1 MNTPADPGSTGV
13 SRARLKLVFMFLL
26 PVIAVGLATLVYV
39 TGIGIPK
46 STVNKGVL
54 LVPPRQ
60 LDDLELRDTTT
71 ATWRYA
77 TQGAG
82 WGILVAGGENCVQL
96 CRERLLLARQVHRAL
111 GRAQE
116 RVKRYYLDTAT
127 TLTPDTAA
135 YLAAEQKGL
144 TVIHTPEPALRAL
157 LAAQPGDPDPLASGT
172 IYLVDKRGF
181 VMMYYLPSHPGRAMI
196 DDLRFLLRNTPE

>member
-1 MNTPADPGSTGV
+1 MTTPADPAQTGV
-13 SRARLKLVFMFLL
+13 PRAKLKLAFMFLL

-46 STVNKGVL
+46 TTVNKGVL

-60 LDDLELRDTTT
+60 LDDLDLRDAT
-71 ATWRYA
+71 AANWRYA
-77 TQGAG
+77 AQGAA
-82 WGILVAGGENCVQL
+82 WGILVAGAENCAQL
-96 CRERLLLARQVHRAL
+96 CRERLLLARQVHRSL
-111 GRAQE
+111 GRDQD
-116 RVKRYYLDTAT
+116 RVKRYYLDTGT
-127 TLTPDTAA
+127 TLTADTAA
-135 YLAAEQKGL
+135 YVAAEQQGL

-157 LAAQPGDPDPLASGT
+157 LASQPGDPDPLAAGT

-181 VMMYYLPSHPGRAMI
+181 VMMYYLPSHPGKGMI

>member
-82 WGILVAGGENCVQL
+82 WGILVAGGENCAQL

-157 LAAQPGDPDPLASGT
+157 LAAQTGDPDPLASGT

>member
-1 MNTPADPGSTGV
+1 MNVPPDQTVTAVP
-13 SRARLKLVFMFLL
+13 RARLKLALMFLL

-46 STVNKGVL
+46 STINKGVL

-60 LDDLELRDTTT
+60 IDELELRDAT
-71 ATWRYA
+71 AAAWRYD
-77 TQGAG
+77 TQGGG
-82 WGILVAGGENCVQL
+82 WGVLVAGGAACAQP

-111 GRAQE
+111 GREQA

-127 TLTPDTAA
+127 TLDADTAA
-135 YLAAEQKGL
+135 YLTAEQQGL
-144 TVIHTPEPALRAL
+144 TVLHASESALRAL
-157 LAAQPGDPDPLASGT
+157 LASQPGDPDPLAAGT

-181 VMMYYLPSHPGRAMI
+181 VMMYYLPSHPGKAMI

>member
-1 MNTPADPGSTGV
+1 MNTPVDSGSTGV
-13 SRARLKLVFMFLL
+13 PRARWKLTCMFLL

-60 LDDLELRDTTT
+60 LDELDLRDAT
-71 ATWRYA
+71 AANWRYA
-77 TQGAG
+77 ADGAA
-82 WGILVAGGENCVQL
+82 WGILVAGGEDCAQL
-96 CRERLLLARQVHRAL
+96 CRERLLLARQVHRSL
-111 GRAQE
+111 GREQE

-127 TLTPDTAA
+127 TIDADTAA
-135 YLAAEQKGL
+135 YLAAEQQGL
-144 TVIHTPEPALRAL
+144 TVIHAPESALRAL
-157 LAAQPGDPDPLASGT
+157 LASQPGDPDPLAAGT

-181 VMMYYLPSHPGRAMI
+181 VMMYYLPSHPGKGMI